1 MRKIRKLSNSDQ
13 NRVMPVGVNV
23 DAVASIFDEQLQSFE
38 KRMKKWLAKGLKKME
53 KRITDKVS
61 RRFKDVMKEDL

>member
-1 MRKIRKLSNSDQ
+1 MPKKRKYNGNEHEQAIAGGVDTEVLA
-13 NRVMPVGVNV
+13 RV
-23 DAVASIFDEQLQSFE
+23 FDEQLQSFE

>member
-1 MRKIRKLSNSDQ
+1 MRKRRKLNNNGQDQ
-13 NRVMPVGVNV
+13 VIPAGVDA
-23 DAVASIFDEQLQSFE
+23 DAVARIFDEQLQSFE